1 MARKKVQEKGWY
13 RRRTILTVNIT
24 RGSKILVLMDENAS
38 CLLKLLLFIVFSAY
52 VGRTKGRRTRK
63 VFLSLL
69 LKKKGKVGRKERGLN
84 FPFLDLG

>member
-52 VGRTKGRRTRK
+52 VGRTRGGELGRFF
-63 VFLSLL
+63 FLY
-69 LKKKGKVGRKERGLN
+69 
-84 FPFLDLG
+84 F